1 MIIIRVLKICD
12 LVIHEPLCIFFPFF
26 ASCFFPK
33 LKSFSRYIFDEKV
46 VKDTLEHA
54 ILYEIYLQNYK
65 GRAHLFKNIATKQ

>member
-12 LVIHEPLCIFFPFF
+12 PVIHEPLCIFFPFF

-46 VKDTLEHA
+46 VKDTCVEHA
-54 ILYEIYLQNYK
+54 ILYEIYLQK
-65 GRAHLFKNIATKQ
+65 L